1 MLTYA
6 ELKEKPK
13 EFLAATSLYPKE
25 FEKLMPIF
33 KEKLS
38 AISPSPEKTKSGRSR
53 KRRAGAGPKERL
65 QTDEDKL
72 LFILVYQKTYPL
84 QSMHGLQFGL
94 SQPRTNY
101 WIHCLLPILQQTLA
115 AMGMTPERNPQAVR
129 DNVLVNES
137 NPDLV
142 IDGTER
148 RRQRPKDAKKQTE
161 HYSDKKKAHTDK
173 NIM

>member
-84 QSMHGLQFGL
+84 L
-94 SQPRTNY
+94 
-101 WIHCLLPILQQTLA
+101 W
-115 AMGMTPERNPQAVR
+115 
-129 DNVLVNES
+129 
-137 NPDLV
+137 
-142 IDGTER
+142 
-148 RRQRPKDAKKQTE
+148 
-161 HYSDKKKAHTDK
+161 
-173 NIM
+173 